1 MSPIREWSKT
11 RRAAAA
17 SCVMDTH
24 YVNYLSNNTRSRA
37 CRAARAWY
45 LGLLLGCVVSFDKA
59 GLVRVCDKWQVI
71 GLKRVGGEWS
81 SSSWGAVISNHL
93 RALLGE
99 LSSRIICGSFWCLG
113 TILRYHGNDHGMY
126 HSTRTGLQD
135 NGIIVLVLACCYHR
149 TCTGLLSWQD
159 HGTVLA

>member
-93 RALLGE
+93 RALLEE

-113 TILRYHGNDHGMY
+113 TIFFWYHGNDHGTY
-126 HSTRTGLQD
+126 HRTRKVSWYSYWLAV
-135 NGIIVLVLACCYHR
+135 IIVLVRACC
-149 TCTGLLSWQD
+149 
-159 HGTVLA
+159 HGKIMVLYWLRMCH